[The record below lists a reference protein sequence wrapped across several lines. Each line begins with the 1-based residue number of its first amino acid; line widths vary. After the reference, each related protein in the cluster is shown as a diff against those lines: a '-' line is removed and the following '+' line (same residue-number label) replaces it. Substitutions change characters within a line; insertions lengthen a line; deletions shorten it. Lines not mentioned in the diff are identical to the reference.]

1 MHMYIIYMSNLELFR
16 THTFI
21 MGTLVR
27 APADLR
33 NMMMARPPT
42 GEHDRYGRRWARKAE
57 RGGGCGSIRGDAG
70 ERGEVASPV
79 LLA

>member
-1 MHMYIIYMSNLELFR
+1 
-16 THTFI
+16 

-42 GEHDRYGRRWARKAE
+42 GEHDRYGRWWAREA
-57 RGGGCGSIRGDAG
+57 
-70 ERGEVASPV
+70 EVAAAAGGAEV
-79 LLA
+79 VGAAGVA